1 MNQPLQEQLDE
12 LALAIS
18 AQLWSKT
25 RTWGGA
31 GILIRKK
38 HPEFKGDDH
47 PYVVV
52 TKYAGELSW
61 LFTRLRDIASQFAD
75 FYFAKYSF
83 FAELAQAASTV
94 SFEESIDILLLT
106 TLREAYQ
113 FFAEN
118 EVRGIANYWSP
129 VFESNVVI
137 QKDLKRL
144 QKISVIKFYRARGK
158 AV

>member
-61 LFTRLRDIASQFAD
+61 LFTRLRDIASQFED

-94 SFEESIDILLLT
+94 SFEESIDILLIYLIPLLVLLCT
-106 TLREAYQ
+106 PRRDEGLWLQQESY
-113 FFAEN
+113 FVNFA
-118 EVRGIANYWSP
+118 
-129 VFESNVVI
+129 
-137 QKDLKRL
+137 
-144 QKISVIKFYRARGK
+144 
-158 AV
+158 